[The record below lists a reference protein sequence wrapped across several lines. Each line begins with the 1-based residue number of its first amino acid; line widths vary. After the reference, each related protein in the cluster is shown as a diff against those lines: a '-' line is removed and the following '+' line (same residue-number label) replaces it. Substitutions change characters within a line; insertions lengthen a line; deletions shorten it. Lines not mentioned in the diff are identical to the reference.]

1 MKKLLIVD
9 DNLDFLGFLV
19 SILKQHFEV
28 YEASGVKE
36 ALQVLENT
44 EIEAVCAD
52 FNMKDGSGLDLL
64 REIRQKN
71 LTIPFLLMSGDDTM
85 LEKEPKHYGAV
96 FCWKTDYDFIA
107 KVKALANPDLAE
119 QRQQYI
125 IQQIV
130 KYGYISEGEGK
141 KLSQ

>member
-44 EIEAVCAD
+44 VFGIIMFIQVT
-52 FNMKDGSGLDLL
+52 LL
-64 REIRQKN
+64 
-71 LTIPFLLMSGDDTM
+71 L
-85 LEKEPKHYGAV
+85 
-96 FCWKTDYDFIA
+96 
-107 KVKALANPDLAE
+107 
-119 QRQQYI
+119 
-125 IQQIV
+125 
-130 KYGYISEGEGK
+130 
-141 KLSQ
+141 

>member
-44 EIEAVCAD
+44 EIEAACAD
-52 FNMKDGSGLDLL
+52 FNMKDGTGLDLL
-64 REIRQKN
+64 EEIRQKGI
-71 LTIPFLLMSGDDTM
+71 TVPFLLMSGDDDCLIEQQT
-85 LEKEPKHYGAV
+85 KFYGGV
-96 FCWKTDYDFIA
+96 FCYKTDYDLTA
-107 KVKALANPDLAE
+107 KIKALINLE
-119 QRQQYI
+119 
-125 IQQIV
+125 
-130 KYGYISEGEGK
+130 S
-141 KLSQ
+141 

>member
-1 MKKLLIVD
+1 MKILLIVD

-85 LEKEPKHYGAV
+85 LEKETEHYGAV
-96 FCWKTDYDFIA
+96 FCCKTDYDFIA
-107 KVKALANPDLAE
+107 KVKALANPE
-119 QRQQYI
+119 P
-125 IQQIV
+125 
-130 KYGYISEGEGK
+130 ET
-141 KLSQ
+141 